1 MESKSKVVTLD
12 YSEVVRKEIELLA
25 SESDAEF
32 TFRFL
37 HRDDIKLG
45 HLKVLSQLTIAPEV
59 SDLAYQARWDELFAT
74 PLQDHYRVVV
84 ILDKALNTIVGSGTL
99 FIEKKFLRQCG
110 VCGHIEDIAVD
121 SGYRGKKLGIRLIK
135 MLKEVSQ
142 LHNCYKI
149 VLDCS
154 DKNVPFYEAVS

>member
-1 MESKSKVVTLD
+1 M
-12 YSEVVRKEIELLA
+12 
-25 SESDAEF
+25 
-32 TFRFL
+32 
-37 HRDDIKLG
+37 
-45 HLKVLSQLTIAPEV
+45 
-59 SDLAYQARWDELFAT
+59 SDLSYQARWDELFAT